1 MNYVWITPKTDWAK
15 TDQFTYQD
23 YNRIRNNLLYINDKL
38 NTNYPSKKIILDLG
52 DDKTGYNND
61 YYASEFV
68 AFEKALDSFTR
79 IGRNVNIGAKSNFK
93 GNESFA
99 DADAL
104 NRIEKSC
111 LRWKDFMKPQ
121 YKIFD
126 TPYVVRNGA
135 CATGGFDVGA
145 RTVHVLGG
153 SGGFNGVTEHW
164 CFNIRTETWKKCTD
178 LPRPFASFACTSLW
192 EEMFIVGGA
201 NSNFQGL
208 SDGYYN
214 SNRGAEYPWKSIPN
228 LPVGLFGL
236 HLVPYYYK
244 NTYGLLCLG
253 GASSFASGDALWGKR
268 VFFIADRNIESLGNW
283 QRLQDLPF
291 ELDDKGSV
299 VLFANTFN
307 KIYANSF
314 DKLYRLS
321 IKKKV
326 DEEDVWEELCLLPH
340 ENEGGKLISSDTYL
354 YYIGGSSEDLNYYK
368 LDEENMTWESVGELP
383 WAFKYGAVACI
394 NNNAYVIGGTDPV
407 GRNKMCVIPLE

>member
-1 MNYVWITPKTDWAK
+1 MSYEWITPKTDWVK

-79 IGRNVNIGAKSNFK
+79 IGRNANVGAKSNFK

-111 LRWKDFMKPQ
+111 LRWKDFTKPL

-126 TPYVVRNGA
+126 TPYAVKNGA
-135 CATGGFDVGA
+135 CAIGA
-145 RTVHVLGG
+145 YEGNDRTVHVMGG
-153 SGGFNGVTEHW
+153 GGRWPGVTEHW
-164 CFNIRTETWKKCTD
+164 CFNTRTETWKKCTD
-178 LPRPFASFACTSLW
+178 LPRPFFSFAVTSLW
-192 EEMFIVGGA
+192 DEMYIAGGPGD
-201 NSNFQGL
+201 SIQGL

-214 SNRGAEYPWKSIPN
+214 SNRGEEYPWKAIPN
-228 LPVGLFGL
+228 LPVGLYSL
-236 HLVPYYYK
+236 HLVPYFYK
-244 NTYGLLCLG
+244 YRYGFLCLG
-253 GASSFASGDALWGKR
+253 GGSSLGDALYGKR
-268 VFFIADRNIESLGNW
+268 AFFILVTDIKSTGNW

-291 ELDDKGSV
+291 VLGDEGSV
-299 VLFANTFN
+299 VLFKNSFV
-307 KIYANSF
+307 KIYANSS
-314 DKLYRLS
+314 DKLYRLL
-321 IKKKV
+321 IKGKA

-340 ENEGGKLISSDTYL
+340 RSEGGKLISSNTSL

-368 LDEENMTWESVGELP
+368 LDEENMTWESAGELP
-383 WAFKYGAVACI
+383 WAVKCGAVACV
-394 NNNAYVIGGTDPV
+394 NNNAYVIGGTDSV

>member
-1 MNYVWITPKTDWAK
+1 MSYEWITPKTDWVK

-79 IGRNVNIGAKSNFK
+79 IGRNANVGAKSNFK

-111 LRWKDFMKPQ
+111 LRWKDFTKPI

-126 TPYVVRNGA
+126 TPYAVRNGA
-135 CATGGFDVGA
+135 RAIRAYEGND
-145 RTVHVLGG
+145 RTVHVMGG
-153 SGGFNGVTEHW
+153 GGWPGVTEHW
-164 CFNIRTETWKKCTD
+164 CFNARTETWKKCTD
-178 LPRPFASFACTSLW
+178 LPRPFLSFACESLW
-192 EEMFIVGGA
+192 TEMIIVGGL
-201 NSNFQGL
+201 SSTIQVQGL

-214 SNRGAEYPWKSIPN
+214 SNRGEEYPWKAIPN
-228 LPVGLFGL
+228 LPVELYGLN
-236 HLVPYYYK
+236 LVAYRYK
-244 NTYGLLCLG
+244 GDFGLLCLG
-253 GASSFASGDALWGKR
+253 GESSTSDTLSGRRA
-268 VFFIADRNIESLGNW
+268 FFIADGVGAENMKYENW

-291 ELDDKGSV
+291 VLREV
-299 VLFANTFN
+299 VLFKNTFG
-307 KIYANSF
+307 KIYAISS
-314 DKLYRLS
+314 DKLYRLL
-321 IKKKV
+321 IKGKV

-340 ENEGGKLISSDTYL
+340 RNEGGKLISSNTSL
-354 YYIGGSSEDLNYYK
+354 YYIGGSIVDLNYYK
-368 LDEENMTWESVGELP
+368 LNEENMTWESAGELP
-383 WAFKYGAVACI
+383 WAFRYGAVAYAD
-394 NNNAYVIGGTDPV
+394 NNAYVIGGTDPE
-407 GRNKMCVIPLE
+407 GRDKMCVIPLEQ